1 MKTMRT
7 TIVGFLAAML
17 MAFALPASAAPEKI
31 FSLNMSPTNVA
42 AGVGVA
48 LTATLRNET
57 PSGNSSINSTVISA
71 PSGYTIT
78 AVGTPPSGT
87 AVIAAGGGS
96 VSVSNLSPVKPG
108 KTFALALTV
117 TISSG
122 SANSCTQ
129 VTGTWG
135 AQSWTG
141 SSFSGDT
148 FRLLDPP
155 ETTANRTTSVT
166 PVCNYTIG
174 MAGGPTYRGAT
185 SALTA
190 TFGNPSSS
198 SSSFNSV
205 TLNVP
210 SGSGWTIAAA
220 VPANWT
226 ATGQGTGSITLSSS
240 TQSVAPNGSLAV
252 PLQVSVPCGATS
264 PGSWTSSVSGGFT
277 RSGSDPSTTLTG
289 ACALQIVQQPQSAIS
304 GVPFAVQVRAVDGSG
319 APITTFSGPV
329 TLSLNTILGSGS
341 LATGLSSAIGGVVT
355 SNATI
360 NGLGQF
366 SVTATSSLG
375 SASANITTSAF
386 TVYQGTLNCGD
397 NLNPLYTNPGG
408 GTEGTPGYAIGMR
421 WDNKDGSDCVLVDYT
436 FTNGIVT
443 SNTVQLSWNAGVQP
457 NAVFD
462 YTVFW
467 RPEFVDPSTGL
478 PKRRVKVAWEL
489 DGLGNPIYVWG
500 NACLSKDPPA
510 VYTTLVSPIVDT
522 STTSV
527 TVNAYAGTLAVPF
540 AVVIGTERMTVTSVG
555 SGTNWTVVRG
565 GSNGTLAAT
574 HAAGVK
580 VMTTPL
586 PIDPNATKPGGG
598 ANPYLGKQ
606 NRMCIWDESFQS
618 SVPVGS
624 NLYDCSPTSTGYS
637 ATSPVACVLRK
648 TSVFDIGDG
657 FMSLDN

>member
-1 MKTMRT
+1 
-7 TIVGFLAAML
+7 ML
-17 MAFALPASAAPEKI
+17 MVFALPSSAAPEKI
-31 FSLNMSPTNVA
+31 FSLNMTPTNVA
-42 AGVGVA
+42 AGAGVS

-57 PSGNSSINSTVISA
+57 PSGNSSINSAVITA

-78 AVGTPPSGT
+78 AVGTPPSGS

-96 VSVSNLSPVKPG
+96 VSVSNMSPLKPG

-117 TISSG
+117 TVTAG

-129 VTGTWG
+129 VSSTWG

-174 MAGGPTYRGAT
+174 MTGGPTYRGTT

-210 SGSGWTIAAA
+210 SGSGWTIAAT

-226 ATGQGTGSITLSSS
+226 ATGQGTGSITLSSA
-240 TQSVAPNGSLAV
+240 TQSVAPGGSIVV

-264 PGSWTSSVSGGFT
+264 PGNWTSAVGGGFSL
-277 RSGSDPSTTLTG
+277 SGSNPSTTLTG

-304 GVPFAVQVRAVDGSG
+304 GTPFVVQVRAVDGSG
-319 APITTFSGPV
+319 TPIPAFNGPV
-329 TLSLNTILGSGS
+329 TLSLNTISGSGS
-341 LATGLSSAIGGVVT
+341 LAIGSSSASGGVVT
-355 SNATI
+355 TNATI

-366 SVTATSSLG
+366 SLTATSSLG
-375 SASANITTSAF
+375 SASANITTSVF
-386 TVYQGTLNCGD
+386 TVYQGVLNCGD
-397 NLNPLYTNPGG
+397 SLNLTYTNPGG
-408 GTEGTPGYAIGMR
+408 GPFGTPGYAEGKR
-421 WDNKDGSDCVLVDYT
+421 WENKDGSNCVLVDYT
-436 FTNGIVT
+436 FTNTILAN
-443 SNTVQLSWNAGVQP
+443 NTVKLAWNTGAQP

-467 RPEFVDPSTGL
+467 RPEFVDPATGL
-478 PKRRVKVAWEL
+478 PKRRVKVAWEV
-489 DGLGNPIYVWG
+489 DGGGNPIYVWG
-500 NACLSKDPPA
+500 NACLSQVPPA
-510 VYTTLVSPIVDT
+510 VYTTLAAPVVDT
-522 STTSV
+522 TTTSV
-527 TVNAYAGTLAVPF
+527 TVNASAGTLAVPF
-540 AVVIGTERMTVTSVG
+540 AIVIGTERMTVTSVG

-565 GSNGTLAAT
+565 AGGTTAAI
-574 HAAGVK
+574 HAASDN

-586 PIDPNATKPGGG
+586 PIDPNSLKPGGG
-598 ANPYLGKQ
+598 ANPYQGKQ
-606 NRMCIWDESFQS
+606 ARMCIWDEEFQS
-618 SVPVGS
+618 AVPAGAS
-624 NLYDCSPTSTGYS
+624 LYDCSSASPGYS
-637 ATSPVACVLRK
+637 ATSPVACVQRR